1 MKAIKVMKNKEL
13 EEVIGGSLYE
23 VKNAVPR
30 LLGPDGMEGTM
41 GGSSC
46 TGGIQTFRH
55 FSGFGR

>member
-13 EEVIGGSLYE
+13 EEVI
-23 VKNAVPR
+23 
-30 LLGPDGMEGTM
+30 GPDGMEGTM